1 MRALPVSQ
9 LMQKTSRLLMS
20 RLFVLLLLS
29 GFVGNTASAACT
41 EQDLAARQW
50 LDKMSHSL
58 QEVSYSG
65 VFTYEHGSS
74 MQTLRIRHQV
84 SEGAETAHVTRL
96 TGDGGS
102 VMRTE
107 HPLDCIHPGSK
118 LVRLGLTF
126 GGDSEDCGMAA
137 HYKLELGDEILVAGR
152 TAQVLQILP
161 RDMYRYGYLMAL
173 DKESGLLLKSQTMAH
188 DGRTLERFQ
197 FADGQFGLI
206 SSASAGTEVEVVHH
220 TGHPQPPQ
228 PELAATARAW
238 QVGWVPDGFAPTSDH
253 DGTQEHTFTDGLAV
267 FSVFLE
273 PLQGSVELGEGR
285 ARQGGTSAYSR
296 GMQIGASPVLV
307 TVIGEV
313 PVNTARMVADSI
325 VWEVADAD

>member
-1 MRALPVSQ
+1 M
-9 LMQKTSRLLMS
+9 SRLLA
-20 RLFVLLLLS
+20 LLLLL
-29 GFVGNTASAACT
+29 GFVGNTAAADCN

-84 SEGAETAHVTRL
+84 TDSAETAHVTRL

-118 LVRLGLTF
+118 LVRLGLAF
-126 GGDSEDCGMAA
+126 GGDAEDCGMAA
-137 HYKLELGDEILVAGR
+137 HYKLKLGGEILVAGR

-161 RDMYRYGYLMAL
+161 RDMFRYGYLMAL
-173 DKESGLLLKSQTMAH
+173 DTESGLLLKSQTMAQ

-197 FADGQFGLI
+197 FADVQFGL
-206 SSASAGTEVEVVHH
+206 ANPAVAGTEVEVVHH
-220 TGHPQPPQ
+220 TDHPQPPG
-228 PELAATARAW
+228 PKTPAAAVRAW
-238 QVGWVPDGFAPTSDH
+238 LVGWVPEGFAPTSHH
-253 DGTQEHTFTDGLAV
+253 DNAHEQTFTDGLAV

-273 PLQGSVELGEGR
+273 SLQGSVELGEGL

-296 GMQIGASPVLV
+296 GMQIEASPVLV